1 MENKFI
7 SPQINAII
15 QRCTLKKVNLV
26 NSKEINFAKNDIFAL
41 GLVVVYAMLNGNDFR
56 IMNYDFVGIDLK
68 LYRKATKAHRYI
80 RNMIEKYLEYPNKI
94 NMDEKGVP
102 AYSDKLEYLLMK
114 MLSIDESERPSA
126 AEIKEYIETEYVSQ

>member
-1 MENKFI
+1 
-7 SPQINAII
+7 
-15 QRCTLKKVNLV
+15 
-26 NSKEINFAKNDIFAL
+26 
-41 GLVVVYAMLNGNDFR
+41 MLNGNDFR